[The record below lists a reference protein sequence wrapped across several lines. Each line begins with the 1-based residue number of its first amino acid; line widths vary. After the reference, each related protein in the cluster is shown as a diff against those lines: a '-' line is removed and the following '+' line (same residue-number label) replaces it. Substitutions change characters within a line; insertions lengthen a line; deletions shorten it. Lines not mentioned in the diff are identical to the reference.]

1 MDTFCEGWRHLGLF
15 LPLVPEMT
23 KMFWTSQVVKSGST
37 ETRVEK
43 RIVITADSDA
53 DKDKVNPGAQER
65 SLMREAPLS

>member
-1 MDTFCEGWRHLGLF
+1 MA
-15 LPLVPEMT
+15 

-53 DKDKVNPGAQER
+53 DQDKVNTGPQER
-65 SLMREAPLS
+65 SLMREAPLSSSPG